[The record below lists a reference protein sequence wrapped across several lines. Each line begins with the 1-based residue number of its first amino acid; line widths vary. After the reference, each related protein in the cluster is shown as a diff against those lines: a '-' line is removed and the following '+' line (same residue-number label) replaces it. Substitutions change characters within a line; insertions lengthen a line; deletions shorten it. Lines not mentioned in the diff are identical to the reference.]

1 MLAVWGLTGLD
12 KPIVPQAEPHS
23 DIRVL
28 KERGRT
34 VGYLGDGINDEPSLH
49 AADVGISVDHG
60 VDVAKE
66 AAQGILLESGL
77 AAIERPV
84 LQGRRSFGNIT
95 KRVLIE
101 TSSKEEKGG

>member
-1 MLAVWGLTGLD
+1 VRVSPSQ
-12 KPIVPQAEPHS
+12 KSRV
-23 DIRVL
+23 IRVL

-49 AADVGISVDHG
+49 AADVGISVDNG

-77 AAIERPV
+77 AASERAV

-101 TSSKEEKGG
+101 TSSKEQKGG